1 MKKVYLIHGFE
12 GSPNGGWR
20 PYLMR
25 ELAKQD
31 IYACSLS
38 MPNPDVPILND
49 WMSEIQRCV
58 DRDIK
63 DDVYL
68 VGHSLGGTAILHYLE
83 KFNSQNLK
91 GVIIISAPCSQ
102 NSNEKIKDFLDKDF
116 DWNLIKNKINNV
128 VIIHGDNDPLVPLS
142 DAQKITSEL
151 NGELIIIPN
160 GGHLNGSSGF
170 TELPEALSAIFSMI
184 LK

>member
-1 MKKVYLIHGFE
+1 MKKIYLIHGFE

-25 ELAKQD
+25 ELAKQNV
-31 IYACSLS
+31 YTCALS
-38 MPNPDVPILND
+38 MPSPEAPLLND
-49 WMSEIQRCV
+49 WMAEIKRYI
-58 DRDIK
+58 DRDIN

-83 KFNSQNLK
+83 KFNSPNLK
-91 GVIIISAPCSQ
+91 GVIMVSAPCNQ
-102 NSNEKIKDFLDKDF
+102 NSNDKIKEFLNKDF
-116 DWNLIKNKINNV
+116 DWSLIKNKIDNV
-128 VIIHGDNDPLVPLS
+128 VVIHGDNDPLVPLS
-142 DAQKITSEL
+142 DAQKISDEL

-170 TELPEALSAIFSMI
+170 TELPEALSAISNMI